1 MAKGNKIDWNKVREE
16 FETTA
21 VTLQELAEKY
31 NVSPGTVRS
40 RKHREGWEKKIQLP
54 MKAAVKKD
62 TATQRGKQKAT
73 KRKKKSA
80 TLQKKKGKPKIET
93 IIEDAVIENE
103 DLTEKQRLFCL
114 HYVKYWN
121 AGKAA
126 EKAGYECSYPN
137 GYYEIGSRLVKKS
150 QVKKEI
156 ERLKKLLF
164 SDIYLEAQAVLQ
176 KYIDIAFAD
185 ITDFVSFGQK
195 EVQVMGPFG
204 PVYEGK
210 GDDKKPVTKIVNF
223 VDLKEGNEVDG
234 TIITEVSQGRDGVKI
249 KLADRIKALEKLEKY
264 FDLFPDKFKRRI
276 EEERLKLAREELAL
290 KSKTGSLIEEAIKH
304 SQQQIKS
311 LADMINK
318 PAPNRKP
325 GDIE

>member
-1 MAKGNKIDWNKVREE
+1 MPRQRSPERDKAFEIYKKHQGNIELIKI
-16 FETTA
+16 
-21 VTLQELAEKY
+21 AEQL
-31 NVSPGTVRS
+31 SLPEGTVR
-40 RKHREGWEKKIQLP
+40 GWKNKDKWDEQIGTNGTERSKQIRNVPKKEKNVPKVP
-54 MKAAVKKD
+54 KKTEIKFKD
-62 TATQRGKQKAT
+62 
-73 KRKKKSA
+73 
-80 TLQKKKGKPKIET
+80 IDDE
-93 IIEDAVIENE
+93 
-103 DLTEKQRLFCL
+103 LTEKQRLFCL
-114 HYVKYWN
+114 YYVKYWN

-137 GYYEIGSRLVKKS
+137 GYYEIGSQLLKKS

-156 ERLKKLLF
+156 KRLKKLLF

-223 VDLKEGNEVDG
+223 VDLKDSNAVDG

-249 KLADRIKALEKLEKY
+249 KLADKMKALEKLEGY
-264 FDLFPDKFKRRI
+264 FDLFPDKFKRWI
-276 EEERLKLAREELAL
+276 EEEKLRLEEQRLKMSANEESKETITEHARRVQEVWEKRLQG
-290 KSKTGSLIEEAIKH
+290 KG
-304 SQQQIKS
+304 
-311 LADMINK
+311 
-318 PAPNRKP
+318 
-325 GDIE
+325 